1 MKKCAINDKHIQ
13 SKRKKKTKNT
23 HITILIYLYI
33 YVYSCIKMNIYIYYL
48 RKKLI
53 FYYIINMIRN
63 AYVYIRKKVCACFH
77 NRPGVMI
84 YTNRVVI

>member
-1 MKKCAINDKHIQ
+1 
-13 SKRKKKTKNT
+13 
-23 HITILIYLYI
+23 
-33 YVYSCIKMNIYIYYL
+33 MNIYIYYL

-53 FYYIINMIRN
+53 FYYIYKYDMIRN